1 MRSFSTYSVTWTD
14 SQSMWAARKNIPFYS
29 LLPFKC
35 CCSCCSCMQV
45 SLSLSLCLYST
56 TLWAPDMRV
65 TQSRLFPFFSFLI
78 FGKYT
83 KRNRLLLLVE
93 VIIISLPTLVMS
105 MAVENSIRLTYKV
118 IRCIHSS
125 LRVCVCVV
133 RLPSSF
139 LFAAI
144 GNCKKF
150 HLRCAVVYCAAHWAT
165 FDDMS
170 CVTPVTNV
178 CVFWS
183 FFFFWWRPLWLF
195 LI

>member
-1 MRSFSTYSVTWTD
+1 
-14 SQSMWAARKNIPFYS
+14 MWAARNNILFYS

-45 SLSLSLCLYST
+45 SLSLCLSLFNNIVST
-56 TLWAPDMRV
+56 RHENYAV
-65 TQSRLFPFFSFLI
+65 EVIPFFSFFLI

-93 VIIISLPTLVMS
+93 VIIIFLPTPVMS

-118 IRCIHSS
+118 IRCIHIQLSTCVC
-125 LRVCVCVV
+125 VCVCVV
-133 RLPSSF
+133 SLPSSF
-139 LFAAI
+139 LLAAI

-150 HLRCAVVYCAAHWAT
+150 HLRCAALFIALLIGQHSMIWAASRPSRMFVY
-165 FDDMS
+165 F
-170 CVTPVTNV
+170 VP
-178 CVFWS
+178 

>member
-1 MRSFSTYSVTWTD
+1 
-14 SQSMWAARKNIPFYS
+14 MWAARNNILFYS

-45 SLSLSLCLYST
+45 SLSLCLSLFNNIVST
-56 TLWAPDMRV
+56 RHENYAV
-65 TQSRLFPFFSFLI
+65 EVIPFFSFFLI

-93 VIIISLPTLVMS
+93 VIIIFLPTPVMS

-125 LRVCVCVV
+125 LRVCVCVCCK
-133 RLPSSF
+133 
-139 LFAAI
+139 FAFIISLGCNWELQEISPA
-144 GNCKKF
+144 
-150 HLRCAVVYCAAHWAT
+150 LRPVVYCFAHWAT

-178 CVFWS
+178 CVFCS
-183 FFFFWWRPLWLF
+183 FFFSFGGALF
-195 LI
+195 DCFLSNNWKSLY